1 MHRIP
6 YNERL
11 MFKITFWSKGNKNN
25 SSAKKKVTVKIKKFT
40 PFPADIN
47 DWGEDYRVLM
57 RELSKR

>member
-1 MHRIP
+1 
-6 YNERL
+6 